1 MSYKP
6 SYLHLGQT
14 QYSATPDDDLFRQI
28 SKTYSENHPKMHL
41 ANPHEINCTRALK
54 RFTDGIS
61 NGASW
66 SPLTGGMQDFNYV
79 RSNCYEVT
87 VELGCEKFPH
97 EDNLKTYWSEN
108 KKSLLKFIE
117 FVSISLKCLLFLSLS
132 SQLILIF
139 FYQSN
144 FR

>member
-1 MSYKP
+1 MFSP
-6 SYLHLGQT
+6 SGQT

-66 SPLTGGMQDFNYV
+66 SPLTGGMQDYNYV

-87 VELGCEKFPH
+87 VELGCEKFPR
-97 EDNLKTYWSEN
+97 EENLKTYWEEN
-108 KKSLLKFIE
+108 KKSLIKFIE
-117 FVSISLKCLLFLSLS
+117 FVSSFSNLIRIKVNSQVFKKPFLKFLFL
-132 SQLILIF
+132 QLC
-139 FYQSN
+139 
-144 FR
+144 

>member
-1 MSYKP
+1 MDLAMSYKP
-6 SYLHLGQT
+6 SYFHLGQT

-132 SQLILIF
+132 SQP
-139 FYQSN
+139 YS
-144 FR
+144 